1 MNKFGFILMATI
13 TILLQGCSSYHY
25 CQLYEVD
32 TDVEKKENALVYSDE
47 NCDIIYNLWANS
59 GSMDFIFTNKTDKDI
74 FIDLTRSFFI
84 QNGIAYDYYSDKE
97 YTSTVT
103 IGEASTSELMASY
116 TKYGYTHT
124 PYLWTPTSISRGA
137 KVSSTFTSGYSSSVT
152 TKTEKYIYVP
162 AKASK
167 IVRSFSISNHI
178 YLICGNDELNAP
190 NKESE
195 KITYTKDESP
205 LNFRNRITYILNN
218 DTHNVDNEFWIT
230 SVRNYNAS
238 YLKKTRDDV
247 VDCITKKRERKDYF
261 RISGANMFYNDYDLT
276 VQPKINR

>member
-1 MNKFGFILMATI
+1 MTAI
-13 TILLQGCSSYHY
+13 TILLQGCSSYYY

-74 FIDLTRSFFI
+74 LIDLTRSFFI

-97 YTSTVT
+97 YTSTAI
-103 IGEASTSELMASY
+103 IGDASTSELMASY

-124 PYLWTPTSISRGA
+124 PYLWTPTSLSRGA
-137 KVSSTFTSGYSSSVT
+137 KVSSTFTSGYSTSVT
-152 TKTEKYIYVP
+152 TKTEKHIYVP
-162 AKASK
+162 AKTSK

-178 YLICGNDELNAP
+178 YLICGNYELNAP
-190 NKESE
+190 KTESE
-195 KITYTKDESP
+195 KITYTKDKSP
-205 LNFRNRITYILNN
+205 LNFHNRITYILNDN
-218 DTHNVDNEFWIT
+218 VHNVDNEFWIT

-238 YLKKTRDDV
+238 YLKKSRNT
-247 VDCITKKRERKDYF
+247 VDCVTKKREIKEYF
-261 RISGANMFYNDYDLT
+261 KISGANMFYNNYDFSH
-276 VQPKINR
+276 INRCNYINQNF

>member
-1 MNKFGFILMATI
+1 MKKLGFILVATL
-13 TILLQGCSSYHY
+13 TILLQGCSSYQY
-25 CQLYEVD
+25 CQLYEVG
-32 TDVEKKENALVYSDE
+32 TDVEQKENALVYSDE
-47 NCDIIYNLWANS
+47 NCDIIYNLWADS
-59 GSMDFIFTNKTDKDI
+59 GSMDFIFTNKTNKDI
-74 FIDLTRSFFI
+74 YIDLTRSFFI

-97 YTSTVT
+97 YTSTVS
-103 IGEASTSELMASY
+103 IGDASTSELMASY

-137 KVSSTFTSGYSSSVT
+137 KVSSTFTSGYSASVT

-167 IVRSFSISNHI
+167 IVRSFSISNHL

-190 NKESE
+190 NTESE

-205 LNFRNRITYILNN
+205 LNFRNRITYILDENV
-218 DTHNVDNEFWIT
+218 HNVDNEFWIT

-238 YLKKTRDDV
+238 YLKKSRNA
-247 VDCITKKRERKDYF
+247 VDCITKKRETKEYF
-261 RISGANMFYNDYDLT
+261 RISGANMFYNNYDLT
-276 VQPKINR
+276 TQPKISR